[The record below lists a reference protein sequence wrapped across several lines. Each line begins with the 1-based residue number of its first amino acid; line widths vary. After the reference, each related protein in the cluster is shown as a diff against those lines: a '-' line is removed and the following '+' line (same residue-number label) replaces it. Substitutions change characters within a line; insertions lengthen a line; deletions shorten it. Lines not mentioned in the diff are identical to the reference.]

1 MILKNVIHDS
11 KRHDQYLFKCNPPA
25 YDRNSTNT
33 IKNIIPSGIA
43 FKNIAPKK
51 QIT

>member
-25 YDRNSTNT
+25 YDRNGTNT
-33 IKNIIPSGIA
+33 IKNIQLQIKKYFALLFTIGI
-43 FKNIAPKK
+43 
-51 QIT
+51 